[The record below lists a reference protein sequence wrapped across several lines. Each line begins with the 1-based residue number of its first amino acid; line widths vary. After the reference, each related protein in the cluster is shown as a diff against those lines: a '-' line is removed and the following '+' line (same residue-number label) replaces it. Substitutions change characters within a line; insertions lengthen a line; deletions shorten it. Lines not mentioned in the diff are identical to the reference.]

1 MGDIVMSVFR
11 YSLKAP
17 TKHTLQSVFGE
28 GNGLVPPV
36 GYAFVVVGDKFVVVG
51 DKYVVTKL

>member
-1 MGDIVMSVFR
+1 MSAFG
-11 YSLKAP
+11 SCLKKP
-17 TKHTLQSVFGE
+17 FKHTLISVFGE

-36 GYAFVVVGDKFVVVG
+36 GYAFVVVGEKFVVVG